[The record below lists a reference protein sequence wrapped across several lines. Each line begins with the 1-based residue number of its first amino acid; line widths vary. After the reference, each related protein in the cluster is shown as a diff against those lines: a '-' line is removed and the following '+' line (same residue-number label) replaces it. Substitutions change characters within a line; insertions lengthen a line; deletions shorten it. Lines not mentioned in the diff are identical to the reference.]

1 MKITYTSI
9 LSAICSSIL
18 LLVFLSVY
26 IWKKQENYSLYEVKL
41 LIFCTVLTGV
51 RLFFP
56 IDICGISHTIGI
68 KILYPELCRFMR
80 GKIGFLSHFSVLFLI
95 SLLGSFLILVQKSL
109 SYISFIKLIKENPS
123 ITQKEIAKELKM
135 TRDGVKYNMNVLKE
149 MSIISREGST
159 KKGKWKI
166 IK

>member
-18 LLVFLSVY
+18 LLGFLSVY

-68 KILYPELCRFMR
+68 K
-80 GKIGFLSHFSVLFLI
+80 
-95 SLLGSFLILVQKSL
+95 
-109 SYISFIKLIKENPS
+109 N
-123 ITQKEIAKELKM
+123 
-135 TRDGVKYNMNVLKE
+135 
-149 MSIISREGST
+149 IISRTLSLYAGENRIFKSFFCT
-159 KKGKWKI
+159 FFD
-166 IK
+166 

>member
-18 LLVFLSVY
+18 LLGFLSVY
-26 IWKKQENYSLYEVKL
+26 IWKKQENYSLYEVKS

-80 GKIGFLSHFSVLFLI
+80 GKIGFLSHFSVLFQLYQKMLRQPLQMLFLQ
-95 SLLGSFLILVQKSL
+95 SL
-109 SYISFIKLIKENPS
+109 
-123 ITQKEIAKELKM
+123 
-135 TRDGVKYNMNVLKE
+135 
-149 MSIISREGST
+149 
-159 KKGKWKI
+159 
-166 IK
+166 